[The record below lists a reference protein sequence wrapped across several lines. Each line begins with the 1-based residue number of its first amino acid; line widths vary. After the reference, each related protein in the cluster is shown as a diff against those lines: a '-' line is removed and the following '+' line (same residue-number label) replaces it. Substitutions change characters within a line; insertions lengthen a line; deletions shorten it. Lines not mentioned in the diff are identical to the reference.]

1 MAAQTAAPTKSK
13 KLPDHDVQYKVL
25 ILGESRIGKT
35 SILKR
40 LNNEEFT
47 EQTISTVGIDFIN
60 VFYDIESVCV
70 KLQIWDTAGQERFRT
85 ITRNYYRNT
94 KGIVLVFDLTD
105 RETYQKLEYWLDSL
119 VEVSRV
125 SSKL

>member
-1 MAAQTAAPTKSK
+1 MAHTAQTKSK

-70 KLQIWDTAGQERFRT
+70 KLQIWYVLLLNGYLSESAGKIDTEF
-85 ITRNYYRNT
+85 
-94 KGIVLVFDLTD
+94 
-105 RETYQKLEYWLDSL
+105 
-119 VEVSRV
+119 
-125 SSKL
+125 